1 MKILVSYRAIPQS
14 PGWATGDMVVRAFR
28 YLGHKVRAFA
38 KYYQEDRMV
47 ETVTSDFL
55 DGYDLILFME
65 CNDGDP
71 QYTNIKEMFPGARK
85 TACWFFDT
93 SYYPDHLTGLA
104 NHIGFDHHFIANP
117 LNVRH
122 FKNAS
127 CLPYACDSYLHFRQ
141 SWTPKNTRCSLVGSI
156 REDRKALASLL
167 ESRGIKLDLIG
178 GKFREAYIDALA
190 ESEAV
195 VNQNPDQGYGL
206 YNMRQF
212 EAPAAGA
219 IILTEKRDYDANPD
233 VFQDGL
239 NCFVYENHNDLAD
252 ILNMLEDETQYK
264 EMVRIAGQNHVLCHH
279 TYEAR
284 CKQILTT
291 LFPDEV
297 H

>member
-1 MKILVSYRAIPQS
+1 MRVLVSYRAIPQS

-28 YLGHKVRAFA
+28 FLGHDVFPYA
-38 KYYQEDRMV
+38 KYYQENRWLEPGLRFDSRAG
-47 ETVTSDFL
+47 EF
-55 DGYDLILFME
+55 DLVLFME
-65 CNDGDP
+65 CNDGDQ
-71 QYTNIKEMFPGARK
+71 QYAELKDLRTRK
-85 TACWFFDT
+85 RACWFFDT

-195 VNQNPDQGYGL
+195 VNQNPSQGYGL

-219 IILTEKRDYDANPD
+219 IILTEQRDYEANPD

-252 ILNMLEDETQYK
+252 ILNMLEHETVYK
-264 EMVRIAGQNHVLCHH
+264 EMVRIAGQNHVLTHH

-284 CKQILTT
+284 CRQILAT
-291 LFPDEV
+291 LFPNETL
-297 H
+297 